1 MIRFDMIGFG
11 LVSYHVSERMR
22 MRIRIGTGWDGMG
35 LGKGRDWGWD
45 GTEHST

>member
-22 MRIRIGTGWDGMG
+22 MRIGTGWDGMG